1 MSEFSKFQLSHIGAN
16 GIDLHVAQIGR
27 GPPVIFLHGFPEHW
41 RAFAPMMEKLAN
53 MFACIAPDQR
63 GNNLSDRPKGVCA
76 YTIDTLADD
85 IAGLVVALNL
95 GRVHIVAHNWGGLV
109 AWHFAN
115 KHPQLLDRLVIF
127 NAPHPFCLQRA
138 LNTDPAQREASRYA
152 AQFAVE
158 DSHEVMS
165 SRDANELWT
174 SFFGADEAKCWLNQ
188 DDKNAI
194 VSAWEPEGAWEA
206 MLNWYR
212 AAPFDYSGTSV
223 EWQIPPE
230 PIEAPTLLV
239 WGDADPLFTSSALR
253 GLGDIA
259 PKCQLEIIVGG
270 GHCVFRED
278 LEGCTGLVRDFLT
291 KGPAE

>member
-1 MSEFSKFQLSHIGAN
+1 MSKFQSKHVKAN
-16 GIDLHVAQIGR
+16 GIGLHVAQIGS
-27 GPPVIFLHGFPEHW
+27 GPPIIFLHGFPEHW
-41 RAFAPMMEKLAN
+41 RAFAPMMEKLADA
-53 MFACIAPDQR
+53 FLCIAPDQR
-63 GNNLSDRPKGVCA
+63 GNNLSNRPKGSDA

-85 IAGLVVALNL
+85 IAGLVTALNL
-95 GRVHIVAHNWGGLV
+95 GRVHMVAHDWGGLV
-109 AWHFAN
+109 AWHFAS

-138 LNTDPAQREASRYA
+138 LDTDPAQREASRYA

-174 SFFGADEAKCWLNQ
+174 AFFGVDEANGWLNQ
-188 DDKNAI
+188 DEKNAI
-194 VSAWEPEGAWEA
+194 ASAWAQEGAWEA

-212 AAPFDYSGTSV
+212 AAKFDYSGYALAVRT
-223 EWQIPPE
+223 PPE

-239 WGDADPLFTSSALR
+239 WGDADPLFTPSALD

-259 PKCQLEIIVGG
+259 PKCQIKNIQGG
-270 GHCVFRED
+270 GHCAFRED
-278 LEGCTGLVRDFLT
+278 LERCTLLVGDFLT
-291 KGPAE
+291 KHDGA